1 MVTLLQIVR
10 VYIRVRQLLQLYSE
24 ILKKLDDLQTN
35 DAEQD
40 QQIQLIFEYLKKL
53 EDVKKEEVE
62 FKERKK
68 DRIQKK

>member
-40 QQIQLIFEYLKKL
+40 QQIQLIFEYHKKL